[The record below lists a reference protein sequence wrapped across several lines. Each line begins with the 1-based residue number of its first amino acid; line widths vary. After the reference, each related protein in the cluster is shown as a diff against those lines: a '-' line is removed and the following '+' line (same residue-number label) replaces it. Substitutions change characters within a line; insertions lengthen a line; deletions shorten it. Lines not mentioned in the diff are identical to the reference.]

1 LQKRPII
8 VTSLLIVATPYVN
21 MDMRVLVRV
30 YVCASVCVY
39 VRACVSVG
47 GGWGGVCA
55 RVRACSCAPGT
66 CYVR

>member
-1 LQKRPII
+1 MQKRPII

-47 GGWGGVCA
+47 GGGVVCV
-55 RVRACSCAPGT
+55 RV
-66 CYVR
+66 YVRVAAHPELAT